1 MPAAQKKATIEF
13 LSHIDNLVNAL
24 GRTRIE
30 NAKAS
35 REEDKKNI
43 LSIVEESVGN
53 AELHSIV
60 DPSTRK
66 SIIDVLR
73 RNSCALSGQ
82 DMHLQ
87 TWTMRAYATTL
98 VCWC

>member
-1 MPAAQKKATIEF
+1 MQGRNCHACSAKKAMIEF

-43 LSIVEESVGN
+43 LS
-53 AELHSIV
+53 
-60 DPSTRK
+60 
-66 SIIDVLR
+66 
-73 RNSCALSGQ
+73 
-82 DMHLQ
+82 
-87 TWTMRAYATTL
+87 
-98 VCWC
+98 

>member
-1 MPAAQKKATIEF
+1 MPAAQKKAMIEF

-43 LSIVEESVGN
+43 LS
-53 AELHSIV
+53 
-60 DPSTRK
+60 
-66 SIIDVLR
+66 
-73 RNSCALSGQ
+73 
-82 DMHLQ
+82 
-87 TWTMRAYATTL
+87 
-98 VCWC
+98 